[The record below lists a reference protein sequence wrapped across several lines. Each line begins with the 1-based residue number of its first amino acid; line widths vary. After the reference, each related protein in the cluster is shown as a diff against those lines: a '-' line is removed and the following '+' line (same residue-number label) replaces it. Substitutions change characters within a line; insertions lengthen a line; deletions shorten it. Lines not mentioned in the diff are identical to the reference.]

1 MSKIITSIGDARGL
15 GCCILGLGRDAG
27 MNGGTLDEMMGIS
40 GADDDSFYID
50 DPADTERGRVSDFD
64 PVFTPE
70 TGPVAM
76 SIPEPGPGGSLTVKG
91 AGWSRGDGS
100 YIVQRGDTLSGL
112 ARLYLG
118 DAGRFREIWNLQN
131 ATYKSQRT
139 PDNIVVGD
147 LLVMPNEAV
156 LRAKAMGVFVPK
168 VPGSSSTAAPAP
180 TPATSTPVA
189 TTTTTTKSAAATP
202 PSHKVALGIGSAL
215 AAGVGLLLW
224 RPPGSGHPAPRKRAK
239 TRARRRR

>member
-1 MSKIITSIGDARGL
+1 MSKIITSIGDANGL
-15 GCCILGLGRDAG
+15 GCCILGLRGDSG
-27 MNGGTLDEMMGIS
+27 MHSGTMDEMLGIS
-40 GADDDSFYID
+40 GADDDSFFID
-50 DPADTERGRVSDFD
+50 DPADPAPRVSDFD
-64 PVFTPE
+64 PVFIPE

-131 ATYKSQRT
+131 TTYRSQRT

-168 VPGSSSTAAPAP
+168 VPGSSPRAAPPAP
-180 TPATSTPVA
+180 TPPTTPVA

-202 PSHKVALGIGSAL
+202 PSHKVALGVGSVL
-215 AAGVGLLLW
+215 AAGVGMLLW
-224 RPPGSGHPAPRKRAK
+224 RPPGSGHPAPKKRAK
-239 TRARRRR
+239 PKARRRR

>member
-1 MSKIITSIGDARGL
+1 MSKIITSIGDANGL
-15 GCCILGLGRDAG
+15 GCCILGLRDS
-27 MNGGTLDEMMGIS
+27 GTHSGTMDEMLGIS
-40 GADDDSFYID
+40 GADDDSIFID
-50 DPADTERGRVSDFD
+50 DPGDPSPRVSDFD
-64 PVFTPE
+64 PVFIPE

-131 ATYKSQRT
+131 TTYRSQRS

-168 VPGSSSTAAPAP
+168 IPGSSPTAAPATP
-180 TPATSTPVA
+180 TPPPTPVA

-224 RPPGSGHPAPRKRAK
+224 RPPGSGHPAPKKRAK
-239 TRARRRR
+239 PRRRR